1 MGRILV
7 MHAITL
13 FLNVGIIVY
22 ENVVADTYHTLVNK
36 VVSIMAAYNVTFG
49 IRCVVG
55 RTRQNNKKVM
65 GFVSALELSWLCAT

>member
-1 MGRILV
+1 

-22 ENVVADTYHTLVNK
+22 ENVVADTYRTLINK
-36 VVSIMAAYNVTFG
+36 VVSINVTFG